1 MVVLGVG
8 LTAAEWARLH
18 HTDPTASLGRLRPVL
33 AREAAYDALVA
44 RVVVRP
50 TRGSPRTTRLSES
63 DVVDAYADA
72 ADTGSQWASRL
83 VRWTHNGNAQ
93 RYLTG
98 VVLGAVAVALVIGV
112 VGIGGPG

>member
-1 MVVLGVG
+1 M
-8 LTAAEWARLH
+8 
-18 HTDPTASLGRLRPVL
+18 L

-44 RVVVRP
+44 RAVVRP
-50 TRGSPRTTRLSES
+50 DAVARSDHPASES

-98 VVLGAVAVALVIGV
+98 VVLGAVAVAVVIGV